1 MKTATGRQKS
11 RLIRKYH
18 TLCTKIGMTEEDRSE
33 MLSDNYG
40 VESSKDLYV
49 EELEHLCNVL
59 QSDANQKEIK
69 MQEARTRVFGAVGGW
84 LDILY
89 GQVSKQDAMRY
100 RERIEKIKAIACRQT
115 EYKDFNKIPLE
126 RLANISFLFSKKQK
140 DYKRGEILLETELQI
155 HADLN

>member
-1 MKTATGRQKS
+1 MKTATDRKRIGLMRRYRGLIKKLGIS
-11 RLIRKYH
+11 EEERLQ
-18 TLCTKIGMTEEDRSE
+18 

-40 VESSKDLYV
+40 VESSKDLYI

-59 QSDANQKEIK
+59 QSDANKKEIK
-69 MQEARTRVFGAVGGW
+69 IQEARKRVFGAVGGW

-89 GQVSKQDAMRY
+89 GY
-100 RERIEKIKAIACRQT
+100 ERSEARKAKIKAIACRQT

-140 DYKRGEILLETELQI
+140 DFKRGEILLETELQTL
-155 HADLN
+155 AYLN